1 MKSGMRFLCFV
12 IVCSLIA
19 MISVPVFAE
28 EAVPIKA
35 QSAILMEASTGEILF
50 EQNPNEH
57 LPIASVTKVM
67 TMLLIIEAINSGKI
81 TMQDKVTA
89 SEYACSMGGS
99 QVFLEPGEQMSVFDM
114 LKAIAVAS
122 GNDASVAMAEHIMGS
137 APAFVAA
144 MNTRAKALGM
154 NNTNFAN
161 CNGLDEDNHYSSAKD
176 VAIMSRELLKHEEI
190 KQFLSIWI
198 DSLRDGKFGL
208 ANTNKLIRFYKGAIG
223 IKTGSTGKAKYCLSA
238 AATRDD
244 LTLISV
250 ILAAPSTADRFGSAS
265 KLLDYGFA
273 NYAVVKGVT
282 KGDSI
287 GIVPITKGTEKGI
300 EAVAKNDFKH
310 LVPKGN
316 AGKIEKQIILPE
328 TISAPVKENDKVGDL
343 LLLINGKQI
352 GTVDLIA
359 KKSVNRITIGNV
371 IVTLTKMWVQVK

>member
-1 MKSGMRFLCFV
+1 MKNGMRFLCLV
-12 IVCSLIA
+12 IVIG
-19 MISVPVFAE
+19 MIFVPVYAE
-28 EAVPIKA
+28 SAVSIKA

-50 EQNPNEH
+50 EQNPDER

-67 TMLLIIEAINSGKI
+67 TMLLIMDALEGGKI
-81 TMQDKVTA
+81 TMKDTVNA

-144 MNTRAKALGM
+144 MNTRAKGLGM
-154 NNTNFAN
+154 NNTNFMN
-161 CNGLDEDNHYSSAKD
+161 CNGLDEDNHFSSARD
-176 VAIMSRELLKHEEI
+176 VAIMSKELLKHEEI

-223 IKTGSTGKAKYCLSA
+223 IKTGSTGNAKYCLSA
-238 AATRDD
+238 AAIRDD

-273 NYAVVKGVT
+273 NYTIAKGVT
-282 KGDSI
+282 KGDSVGMI
-287 GIVPITKGTEKGI
+287 PITKGVEKEI
-300 EAVAKNDFKH
+300 EVVAKSDFKH

-316 AGKIEKQIILPE
+316 AGKIEKQIVLPE
-328 TISAPVKENDKVGDL
+328 TISAPIKENDKVGDV

-359 KKSVNRITIGNV
+359 KKSVERITVGNV
-371 IVTLTKMWVQVK
+371 IINLIKMWVQVN

>member
-1 MKSGMRFLCFV
+1 MKNGMRFLCFV
-12 IVCSLIA
+12 IVMA
-19 MISVPVFAE
+19 MINVPVFAE
-28 EAVPIKA
+28 EAVTIKA
-35 QSAILMEASTGEILF
+35 QSAILMEASTGEVLF

-67 TMLLIIEAINSGKI
+67 TMLLIMEAIESGKI

-137 APAFVAA
+137 APAFVNA
-144 MNTRAKALGM
+144 MNARAKALGM
-154 NNTNFAN
+154 NNTNFVN

-176 VAIMSRELLKHEEI
+176 VAIMSKELLKHQEI
-190 KQFLSIWI
+190 KQFLSIWM

-223 IKTGSTGKAKYCLSA
+223 IKTGSTGKAKYCLSS

-244 LTLISV
+244 LTLIAV
-250 ILAAPSTADRFGSAS
+250 VLAAPSTADRFGSAS

-273 NYAVVKGVT
+273 NYAVAKGVA
-282 KGDSI
+282 KGDSFGTI
-287 GIVPITKGTEKGI
+287 PITKGVEKEI
-300 EAVAKNDFKH
+300 EVVAKNDFKH
-310 LVPKGN
+310 LMPKGN
-316 AGKIEKQIILPE
+316 AGKIEKQVVLPE
-328 TISAPVKENDKVGDL
+328 TISAPIKENDKVGDL

-352 GTVDLIA
+352 GSVDLIA
-359 KKSVNRITIGNV
+359 KKSVERITVGN
-371 IVTLTKMWVQVK
+371 IIISLIKMWAQVK